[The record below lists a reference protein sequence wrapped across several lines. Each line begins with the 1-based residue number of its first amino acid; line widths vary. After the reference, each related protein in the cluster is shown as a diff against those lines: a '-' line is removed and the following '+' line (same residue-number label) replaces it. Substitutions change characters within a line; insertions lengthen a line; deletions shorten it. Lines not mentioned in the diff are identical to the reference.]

1 MLFPVM
7 VTLSELKSYGLYTLD
22 WRAILAANGGVNAD
36 VDKPF
41 PLASLIGITDLNTT
55 LEVLTNK
62 PEYSP
67 HWHKFAVVVV
77 DSIHHLMP
85 NESLTSVLDVAW
97 NYAYGDCTDS
107 DLTKV
112 HKMATNAAGE
122 ARSAA
127 QIKST
132 YIPMLDAH
140 LDAAW
145 AVWEVTKPL
154 VDPNL
159 VIAHTQ
165 AAIAWALEEE
175 EKGLE
180 AILTAQL
187 VAETNQAQIL
197 RELLTTG
204 RIERSNHAT
213 TTNQC

>member
-1 MLFPVM
+1 MSFPIL
-7 VTLSELKSYGLYTLD
+7 VTLNELKSYSLYTLD
-22 WRAILAANGGVNAD
+22 WRTILATNGGVDAD
-36 VDKPF
+36 MNQPF
-41 PLASLIGITDLNTT
+41 PLASLIGNTDLDTI

-62 PEYSP
+62 PEYAC
-67 HWHKFAVVVV
+67 HWRKFAVAVV

-85 NESLTSVLDVAW
+85 DKDLTSALNVAW
-97 NYAYGDCTDS
+97 NYACGDCTDS
-107 DLTKV
+107 DLAKV
-112 HKMATNAAGE
+112 RKMATTAAGE

-127 QIKST
+127 RLKST

-145 AVWEVTKPL
+145 AVWEVTRP
-154 VDPNL
+154 VVNISL

-175 EKGLE
+175 GLE

-213 TTNQC
+213 TTDQC

>member
-1 MLFPVM
+1 MSFPIL
-7 VTLSELKSYGLYTLD
+7 VTLNELKSYSLYTLD
-22 WRAILAANGGVNAD
+22 WRTILATNGGVDAD
-36 VDKPF
+36 MNQPF
-41 PLASLIGITDLNTT
+41 PLASLIGNTDLDTI

-62 PEYSP
+62 PAYAR
-67 HWHKFAVVVV
+67 HWRKFAVAVV

-85 NESLTSVLDVAW
+85 TKDLTSALNVAW
-97 NYAYGDCTDS
+97 NYACGDCTDS
-107 DLTKV
+107 DLAKV
-112 HKMATNAAGE
+112 RKMATTAAGE
-122 ARSAA
+122 ARLAA
-127 QIKST
+127 RLKST

-145 AVWEVTKPL
+145 AVWEVTRP
-154 VDPNL
+154 VVNISL

-175 EKGLE
+175 GLE

-187 VAETNQAQIL
+187 IAETKQAQIL

-213 TTNQC
+213 TTDQC

>member
-1 MLFPVM
+1 MSFPIL
-7 VTLSELKSYGLYTLD
+7 VTLNELKSYSLYTLD
-22 WRAILAANGGVNAD
+22 WRTILATNGGIDAD
-36 VDKPF
+36 MNQPF
-41 PLASLIGITDLNTT
+41 PLASLIGNTDLDTI

-62 PEYSP
+62 PEYAC
-67 HWHKFAVVVV
+67 HWRKFAVAVV

-85 NESLTSVLDVAW
+85 DKDLTSALNVAW
-97 NYAYGDCTDS
+97 NYACGDCTDS
-107 DLTKV
+107 DLAKV
-112 HKMATNAAGE
+112 RKMATTAAGE

-127 QIKST
+127 RLKST

-145 AVWEVTKPL
+145 AVWEVTRP
-154 VDPNL
+154 VVNISL

-175 EKGLE
+175 GLE

-187 VAETNQAQIL
+187 LAETKQAQVL

-204 RIERSNHAT
+204 QIERSNHAT
-213 TTNQC
+213 TTD

>member
-1 MLFPVM
+1 MSFPIL
-7 VTLSELKSYGLYTLD
+7 VTLNELKSYSLYTLD
-22 WRAILAANGGVNAD
+22 WRTILATNGGVDAD
-36 VDKPF
+36 MNQPF
-41 PLASLIGITDLNTT
+41 PLASLIGNTDLDTI

-62 PEYSP
+62 PEYAG
-67 HWHKFAVVVV
+67 HWRKFAVAVV

-85 NESLTSVLDVAW
+85 DKDLTSALNVAW
-97 NYAYGDCTDS
+97 NYACGDCTDS
-107 DLTKV
+107 DLAKV
-112 HKMATNAAGE
+112 HKMATTAAGE

-127 QIKST
+127 RLKST

-145 AVWEVTKPL
+145 AVWEVTRP
-154 VDPNL
+154 VVNISL

-175 EKGLE
+175 GLE

-187 VAETNQAQIL
+187 LAETKQAQVL

-204 RIERSNHAT
+204 QIERSNHAT
-213 TTNQC
+213 TTDQC